1 MRGTLEPACH
11 ERIKDSEGLSL
22 AGSDPCEHGRAMSDA
37 SPLAALWAIF
47 DAIPD
52 LATPEQVQ
60 HSLRLIL
67 DDSCFEM
74 LWWDWERESYVDVHF
89 EPTEPEPGETRV
101 LTLVEYET
109 RKIGA
114 LMHDP
119 KLFQLPT
126 FSNTL
131 VPMMRIAMERDRL
144 HRDLIVKLDQL
155 KASRLRLVE
164 AAEAERLRVQRN
176 LHDGA
181 QQRLVVLL
189 LELRRVDAQTR
200 GSDAEPMV
208 KHAIEEAEAAID
220 DLRHLARGLH
230 PPMLLERGLAAALR
244 ASAGRVAMPVEL
256 ELDLER
262 RLPPAVEAAAYY
274 VCAEA
279 VTNAV
284 KHAQASTI
292 TLGIEDTGKTLR
304 VNVRDDGVGG
314 ICDTDGTGLRGL
326 RDRVEAL
333 DGIFE
338 VESPPG
344 QGTRVV
350 AMFPLES
357 EV

>member
-1 MRGTLEPACH
+1 
-11 ERIKDSEGLSL
+11 
-22 AGSDPCEHGRAMSDA
+22 MSDA
-37 SPLAALWAIF
+37 SPLAALWGIF

-52 LATPEQVQ
+52 LATPVQVQ
-60 HSLRLIL
+60 DSLRVIL
-67 DDSCFEM
+67 DDPSLEM

-89 EPTEPEPGETRV
+89 QPADPLPGERRV
-101 LTLVEYET
+101 LTMVEYES

-114 LMHDP
+114 LLHDP
-119 KLFQLPT
+119 KLFDLPI
-126 FSNTL
+126 FENTL

-189 LELRRVDAQTR
+189 LELRRIAAQTR
-200 GSDAEPMV
+200 DTEVEPIV
-208 KHAIEEAEAAID
+208 AHAIEEAEAAIE

-230 PPMLLERGLAAALR
+230 PPLLLERGLAAAVR
-244 ASAGRVAMPVEL
+244 SSTGRVTMPVEL
-256 ELDLER
+256 DLSLER

-292 TLGIEDTGKTLR
+292 SLGIEDTGKTLR
-304 VNVRDDGVGG
+304 VHVRDDGIGG

-338 VESPPG
+338 VESEPG
-344 QGTRVV
+344 QGTRVL
-350 AMFPLES
+350 AMFPIEA
-357 EV
+357 